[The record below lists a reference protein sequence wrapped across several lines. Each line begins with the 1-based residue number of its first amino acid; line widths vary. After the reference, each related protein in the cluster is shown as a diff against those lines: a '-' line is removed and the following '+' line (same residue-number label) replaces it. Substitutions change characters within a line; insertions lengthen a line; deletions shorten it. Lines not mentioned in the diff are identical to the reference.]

1 LARANNIYLDEIPQ
15 LSVVAVSRNDDHG
28 GDMLG
33 RMQHFVNGV
42 VAQCCKH
49 ELKAELILVEWNPL
63 PSRPALEEVLDWPQ
77 DFGPVTVRI
86 VTVPPDMHAQF
97 PHAEKLP
104 LFQMIGKN
112 VGIRRA
118 RGRYVLATNVDILLD
133 DETVIYL
140 RDRLTPGT
148 VLRVDRYDV
157 PGDLNKVVSFDRVLA
172 ECRRRFFQINTRFG
186 TLDVRL
192 RRFVGPAG
200 GIQWLLLA
208 LYTEIRI
215 FGLGDPL
222 RRTMKRLRDSIFPLW
237 GALRRLA
244 GSGFAIWHSIVRRTA
259 KAVGGIA
266 HFCLLTV
273 RRAPGLLHRNARKLW
288 PLGTLPS
295 RGYWHVRR
303 TLRRIKTRVFQR
315 PLRGARR
322 IAGRLVRALVNV
334 PRGLKFVAKQIAKG
348 WHLLGPSGL
357 FSHRSAAEL
366 RFARSE
372 QMHTNACG
380 DFTLLAR
387 DDWFRLRGYPEW
399 PIFSWHVDS
408 IFLFAA
414 DANDIRQIV
423 LGPRHRIFHI
433 DHSVGSGWSLEGAA
447 QLFARLDKKGIPYLG
462 DDDVLN
468 MRKTFAND
476 PLAAIANDEN
486 WGLGGITLPEREIIP
501 GTRFFDVRNRTAD
514 IDSGPQDGMPQA
526 RFAKGSSCNA
536 V

>member
-1 LARANNIYLDEIPQ
+1 MSKQSVDKSAPH

-33 RMQHFVNGV
+33 RMQHFVHGV
-42 VAQCCKH
+42 IAQCRKH
-49 ELKAELILVEWNPL
+49 ELDAELILVEWNP
-63 PSRPALEEVLDWPQ
+63 PPDRPPLDEVLDWPQ

-86 VTVPPDMHAQF
+86 VTVPPDVHAQF

-133 DETVIYL
+133 DETIIFL

-157 PGDLNKVVSFDRVLA
+157 PGDLNKEASFDPVLA
-172 ECRRRFFQINTRFG
+172 ECRRRFFQVNTRFG
-186 TLDVRL
+186 TLDVQ
-192 RRFVGPAG
+192 RRRYVGPAG
-200 GIQWLLLA
+200 GIRWRLLA
-208 LYTEIRI
+208 LYTEMRI
-215 FGLGDPL
+215 FGLGHPF
-222 RRTMKRLRDSIFPLW
+222 RRTMEELRDAIFSLW
-237 GALRRLA
+237 RTLRRLA
-244 GSGFAIWHSIVRRTA
+244 RSGFGIFRSILRRPA

-266 HFCLLTV
+266 HFCFLTV
-273 RRAPGLLHRNARKLW
+273 RSAPGWLHRQAHKIWR
-288 PLGTLPS
+288 
-295 RGYWHVRR
+295 
-303 TLRRIKTRVFQR
+303 
-315 PLRGARR
+315 
-322 IAGRLVRALVNV
+322 V
-334 PRGLKFVAKQIAKG
+334 PRRLKSVAKQIAKG
-348 WHLLGPSGL
+348 WRLLGPSAL
-357 FSHRSAAEL
+357 FSHRSAADR
-366 RFARSE
+366 RFARS
-372 QMHTNACG
+372 QQLHTNACG

-399 PIFSWHVDS
+399 PIFSWHVDLV
-408 IFLFAA
+408 FLFAA
-414 DANDIRQIV
+414 DANDIRQIA
-423 LGPRHRIFHI
+423 LGPRCRIFHI
-433 DHSVGSGWSLEGAA
+433 DHSVGSGWSPEGAA

-486 WGLGGITLPEREIIP
+486 WGLGGITLPERETIS
-501 GTRFFDVRNRTAD
+501 GTTVLNARNIMAD
-514 IDSGPQDGMPQA
+514 IDSSPQDRMPQA
-526 RFAKGSSCNA
+526 RLAKGSSCNA